1 MELPKVVIKD
11 KYEAYLS
18 GMEVKAAR
26 VDSSSAP
33 LQPGQHVLAF
43 KDAISATTDIPVPK
57 RQQSHYIGIE
67 GTVVETEPVIAGPSS
82 MPDRQLIT
90 VKKL

>member
-11 KYEAYLS
+11 NYDEYLNGS
-18 GMEVKAAR
+18 EVKAAR
-26 VDSSSAP
+26 VDSSPAP

-43 KDAISATTDIPVPK
+43 KDAIAAATDIPVPK

-67 GTVVETEPVIAGPSS
+67 GTVTQTEPVAEDLSATTG
-82 MPDRQLIT
+82 RQF
-90 VKKL
+90 VRVRKL